1 VQTYDRIGGW
11 LGFLLMILVGRV
23 VLSALLGPSLG
34 LLYWALTRV

>member
-1 VQTYDRIGGW
+1 
-11 LGFLLMILVGRV
+11 VGRV